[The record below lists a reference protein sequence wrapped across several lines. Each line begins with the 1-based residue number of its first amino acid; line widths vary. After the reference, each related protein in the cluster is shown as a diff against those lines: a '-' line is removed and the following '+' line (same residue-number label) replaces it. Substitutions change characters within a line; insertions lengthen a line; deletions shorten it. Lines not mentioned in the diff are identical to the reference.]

1 MDMSSPEGGSVNDGI
16 PEKFCSLSYVGDKR
30 CSTGHPGP
38 RKGSNDGKGGCK
50 KRLP

>member
-16 PEKFCSLSYVGDKR
+16 PEELCSLSDKR

-38 RKGSNDGKGGCK
+38 RKGNNDGKGGCK
-50 KRLP
+50 KCLP